1 MKLSDFHE
9 AADLIE
15 ERVTLRRSVA
25 EARGAG
31 LGVTLGGRYQDA
43 AIVDAVRG
51 AVITELQRRIATI
64 DGQLAR
70 LGVDIDEAIP

>member
-9 AADLIE
+9 AAALIK
-15 ERVTLRRSVA
+15 ERSELRRGVV
-25 EARGAG
+25 EARSAG
-31 LGVTLGGRYQDA
+31 LGVTLRGVYQDA
-43 AIVDAVRG
+43 AIVDAARG

-70 LGVDIDEAIP
+70 LGIEVDEAIP